1 MSSSTG
7 LSPSWSNESHSN
19 PSVFPCGRGF
29 LQNCPFLYLF
39 VLSDWQF
46 LGIFGDVAWSAP
58 ELLPAVIA
66 ILHLEL
72 WSHWTQSRR
81 MYRPDLRGAF
91 FLGCPATTWCKTL
104 NIAMAHLVRWFP
116 KVVIM
121 ILYKWP
127 EGRLSSNFFNRMR
140 MERRNIYIY
149 KKYSIG
155 STIQLVESS
164 NVRRKKWG
172 SKTQRQGRKL
182 AIARPGGQH
191 SPQGAAQQL
200 PLPFAWN
207 CLSPQHPWEPGKV
220 VECNPRKKIPPSP
233 YQMMVISGRD
243 YIHTHIDI
251 YIYT

>member
-58 ELLPAVIA
+58 VLLPAVIP

-72 WSHWTQSRR
+72 CPALLWPNTLWRFDPETHQWFSVFMTFHDTGMYGLWSSCCAKKTWNPVRYTQWSHWTQSRR

-91 FLGCPATTWCKTL
+91 FLGSCPATTWCKTL

-116 KVVIM
+116 NVVIT

-127 EGRLSSNFFNRMR
+127 EGRLSSKLWTGCGWRG
-140 MERRNIYIY
+140 EIYIY
-149 KKYSIG
+149 I
-155 STIQLVESS
+155 
-164 NVRRKKWG
+164 
-172 SKTQRQGRKL
+172 
-182 AIARPGGQH
+182 
-191 SPQGAAQQL
+191 
-200 PLPFAWN
+200 
-207 CLSPQHPWEPGKV
+207 
-220 VECNPRKKIPPSP
+220 
-233 YQMMVISGRD
+233 
-243 YIHTHIDI
+243 
-251 YIYT
+251 